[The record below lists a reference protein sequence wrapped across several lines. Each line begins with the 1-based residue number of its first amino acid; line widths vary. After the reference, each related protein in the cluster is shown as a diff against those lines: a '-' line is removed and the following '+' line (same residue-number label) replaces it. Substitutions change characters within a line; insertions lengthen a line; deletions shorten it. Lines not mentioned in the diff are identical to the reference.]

1 VPFGRLYAGIPLA
14 LGESGGAHVITE
26 LNGNT
31 DTLRYLDA
39 NQVEHPSGTFAGHVL
54 CSQDYEQLG
63 AITGILVDPATRRLR
78 YFVIERSGVLKRR
91 RYLLP
96 VDSSPVLRADDRK
109 LCVLADVDDLE
120 RFDARQVERF
130 SDEDAITAIFAEPAA

>member
-1 VPFGRLYAGIPLA
+1 MGGCTLA
-14 LGESGGAHVITE
+14 SHLLLVNQGGAHVITE
-26 LNGNT
+26 PNGNT
-31 DTLRYLDA
+31 ETLRYLDA
-39 NQVEHPSGTFAGHVL
+39 NQVEHPSGTFAGHML

-120 RFDARQVERF
+120 RFDARLVEPF
-130 SDEDAITAIFAEPAA
+130 SDEDALTAIFASPAA